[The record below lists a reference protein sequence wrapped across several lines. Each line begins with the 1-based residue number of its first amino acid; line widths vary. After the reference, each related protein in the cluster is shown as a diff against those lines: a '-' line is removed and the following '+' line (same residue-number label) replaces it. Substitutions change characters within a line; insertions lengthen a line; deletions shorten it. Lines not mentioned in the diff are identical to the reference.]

1 MQLTPP
7 SATYRGTAVEKV
19 AQALK
24 NMDGKQASDPVKGAE
39 RIFEVIMG
47 TGMGKGKTG
56 YLRCMI
62 GRDCWERATEQV
74 KSVQENLVA
83 MEEIAGSTT
92 FEE

>member
-7 SATYRGTAVEKV
+7 STIYKDTAVEKA

-24 NMDGKQASDPVKGAE
+24 DMDGKQVSDPVKGAE
-39 RIFEVIMG
+39 RIFEVITG

-62 GRDCWERATEQV
+62 GRDCWERATTQV
-74 KSVQENLVA
+74 KSVQENLMA
-83 MEEIAGSTT
+83 MEEIAGSTK